1 MKRVLFY
8 VLVLAAVRLGGLRLF
23 PFDIVWA
30 EPSSSHT
37 KTTESKTGEE
47 PRLAAEEPTG
57 IVTREQAISL
67 AILRNPELKA
77 FSQEMHALEARALQA
92 GLFPNPEVEIEAENF
107 GGEGELD
114 DFDSAEIT
122 VQLSQMIQLAGK
134 RKKRRR
140 LATLEQDLAK
150 WDYEAK
156 RADIVNDVTKSFVDF
171 LAAQERLSLGA
182 EAVSLAGEVLN
193 TVSERVK
200 AGKVSPLQET
210 KARVS
215 YSSGLIELKRAKR
228 GLDASRKQLAALW
241 GSTAPLFEKADG
253 DLENIIASPSAK
265 ELESLICRNPDISRW
280 TAEMEQRRAVVR
292 LEEAGRIPDVTLS
305 GGYCRLKERDDNAY
319 VMGLSVPLPLFDRN
333 QGGVREARQRLFKAE
348 NEQTD
353 AKLNVLKLLAG
364 AYSELSTA
372 YDEAETLR
380 QEVLP
385 GARTAF
391 DASREGYREGKFGYL
406 DVLDSQRTLFD
417 ARGQYIEALASYHN
431 WAAEVERLTGTNL
444 DALSKT
450 TWPKQREKK

>member
-1 MKRVLFY
+1 MKRILFY
-8 VLVLAAVRLGGLRLF
+8 VLVLAAVCLADFRLF
-23 PFDIVWA
+23 PFDIVGA

-37 KTTESKTGEE
+37 KTTERKPGEE
-47 PRLAAEEPTG
+47 SRLAAEEPTS
-57 IVTREQAISL
+57 IVTREHAISL
-67 AILRNPELKA
+67 AIQRNPELKA
-77 FSQEMHALEARALQA
+77 FSQEMHALEASALQA

-134 RKKRRR
+134 RGKRRR

-156 RADIVNDVTKSFVDF
+156 RADVVNGVTQSFVDV
-171 LAAQERLSLGA
+171 LAAQERLSLAA

-215 YSSGLIELKRAKR
+215 YSSVLIELKRAKR
-228 GLDASRKQLAALW
+228 GLDASQKQLAAQW

-253 DLENIIASPSAK
+253 DLEKTIAFPSAK
-265 ELESLICRNPDISRW
+265 ELESLICRNPDIARW

-305 GGYCRLKERDDNAY
+305 GGYRRFKETEDNAY

-333 QGGVREARQRLFKAE
+333 QGGVREARQRLLKAE
-348 NEQTD
+348 NEQAD
-353 AKLNVLKLLAG
+353 AKLNVLKLLAE

-417 ARGQYIEALASYHN
+417 ARGQYIKALASYHK

-444 DALSKT
+444 DTLSKT